1 MFLGLFLVQTGNGL
15 AKLAWRTRHLLLLM
29 LLREWRENEVAMTS
43 AVSVHPTSP
52 GHILVA
58 AVSLSLQGFGIK

>member
-1 MFLGLFLVQTGNGL
+1 MENQAL
-15 AKLAWRTRHLLLLM
+15 AAPQAAKGM
-29 LLREWRENEVAMTS
+29 QGKEMAMTS
-43 AVSVHPTSP
+43 AVSVRPTSP